1 MTPDLSQFDP
11 ARAVERLSDDE
22 LVTEA
27 MAALGILDFELFR
40 AAWRNWYGTEPED
53 RFLEPAFVTYLF
65 TRFVPGYV
73 RHFARQV
80 LAEATAGRLE
90 PANFGVA
97 RGAREG
103 PVPDLRDSFAATS
116 MACVLAVTLVIV
128 L

>member
-1 MTPDLSQFDP
+1 MKPDLLQINSAQ
-11 ARAVERLSDDE
+11 AVERLSDDA

-27 MAALGILDFELFR
+27 KAALGILGFELFR
-40 AAWRNWYGTEPED
+40 AAWRNWYGAEPDD
-53 RFLEPAFVTYLF
+53 RRLEPAFVTYLF
-65 TRFVPGYV
+65 KRSVPGYV

-90 PANFGVA
+90 PADFGVA

-103 PVPDLRDSFAATS
+103 PVTDLRDSFAATS
-116 MACVLAVTLVIV
+116 MACVLAITLVMV

>member
-1 MTPDLSQFDP
+1 MRPDLSQFDTL
-11 ARAVERLSDDE
+11 RVVGRLSDDE

-27 MAALGILDFELFR
+27 KAALGILDFELFR
-40 AAWRNWYGTEPED
+40 AAWRSRHGAEPND
-53 RFLEPAFVTYLF
+53 RRLEPAFVTYLF

-90 PANFGVA
+90 PADFGVK
-97 RGAREG
+97 RGVREG

-116 MACVLAVTLVIV
+116 VACVLAITLVIV